1 MLRSWLWLLSGVW
14 SVAFNFPLLVYPWTD
29 TSDIALDFINLLMP
43 HKVSFIHWV
52 GEKKPCNQGVCAII
66 LLVLEHPLWVLWH
79 WMNPII
85 KSWPYPDGVN
95 CSRKGTMSSISQRK
109 RDCQVFFRAGWCNKR
124 EGSSTLK
131 VRKISWLGKDM
142 SIQRTLCIIP
152 ALGSGFHTFVSKVS
166 KQWPA
171 EARCGAMMVIRLLC
185 LCEVWT
191 FKMVAVS

>member
-1 MLRSWLWLLSGVW
+1 M
-14 SVAFNFPLLVYPWTD
+14 
-29 TSDIALDFINLLMP
+29 
-43 HKVSFIHWV
+43 
-52 GEKKPCNQGVCAII
+52 CAII

-109 RDCQVFFRAGWCNKR
+109 RGCQVFFRAGWCNKR

-152 ALGSGFHTFVSKVS
+152 ALGSGFHTFVSKVYNDWLKRDVERWWWLAFYVS
-166 KQWPA
+166 
-171 EARCGAMMVIRLLC
+171 ARCGLLRW
-185 LCEVWT
+185 LLSVKFRAWLANL
-191 FKMVAVS
+191 FSIMKNIKLIIFMFQLYMI